1 MPVKSEEGAESF
13 CLSVFDYKQF
23 FLVEFLPKQEIFT
36 NTVMVSKSS
45 SICAPQILCWIQIGT
60 VCCSADGFAV
70 FVSKIGSGCQKFQ
83 QTRRDMKSYET

>member
-23 FLVEFLPKQEIFT
+23 FLVEFLPRQREIYKY
-36 NTVMVSKSS
+36 SYGLKEL
-45 SICAPQILCWIQIGT
+45 ICAPQILCWIQIGT
-60 VCCSADGFAV
+60 VCCPADGFAV

-83 QTRRDMKSYET
+83 QTRRDTKSYET